1 VTEPQRKIERETDLR
16 LKTAGSI
23 LKWGF
28 GTCFRCGC
36 VCSQSQPI
44 FWGLLVRQII
54 FARIAVWRG
63 LSLPWN
69 NMLFKTTRCT
79 KMWLRTPTLG
89 LKANWCV
96 RKKISTQSAK
106 WPTYRAENGYP
117 IYTPSDEW
125 QSNPLIRF
133 GNIVWVTENKQNK
146 IYTIN
151 EKGQNKSK
159 RKLNSFIQGR
169 QIRKRTNDKRYPL
182 LVTAVWK
189 TSSHWIKG
197 VVQISP
203 NLTTPQHSRLPPW
216 YTQQLPMFMFF
227 LPLLLEIT
235 FPFLHR
241 SRPGGVRRMRKYVP
255 NPSPKPPRPSRP
267 PRGAPRRSF
276 RKEIRQNIQTA
287 SVAVRPSTGSGIC

>member
-1 VTEPQRKIERETDLR
+1 MTEPQRKIERETDLR

-23 LKWGF
+23 LRWGF
-28 GTCFRCGC
+28 GTCFCCGC
-36 VCSQSQPI
+36 ACSQSQPI
-44 FWGLLVRQII
+44 FWGLLVWQII
-54 FARIAVWRG
+54 FAWIAVWRG

-69 NMLFKTTRCT
+69 NMLFKTTRCI
-79 KMWLRTPTLG
+79 KMWLCTPTLG

-106 WPTYRAENGYP
+106 WPMYRVENGYP
-117 IYTPSDEW
+117 IHTPSDEW
-125 QSNPLIRF
+125 HSNPLIRF

-159 RKLNSFIQGR
+159 RKLNSFIQGW

-203 NLTTPQHSRLPPW
+203 HLTTPQHLRLPPLIYATISCIFFNSSGDKMSKSHCPPQEVRW
-216 YTQQLPMFMFF
+216 QNTIRIGAANKVRCNFACDLIATINVKGSSQQVQP
-227 LPLLLEIT
+227 IQ
-235 FPFLHR
+235 
-241 SRPGGVRRMRKYVP
+241 VR
-255 NPSPKPPRPSRP
+255 N
-267 PRGAPRRSF
+267 GAM
-276 RKEIRQNIQTA
+276 
-287 SVAVRPSTGSGIC
+287 G